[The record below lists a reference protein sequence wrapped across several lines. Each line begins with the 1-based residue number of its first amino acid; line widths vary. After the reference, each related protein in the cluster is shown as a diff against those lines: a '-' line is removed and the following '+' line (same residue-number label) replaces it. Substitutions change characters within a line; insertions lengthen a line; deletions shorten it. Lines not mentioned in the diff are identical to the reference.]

1 MGIGGGRAGV
11 EADDPSH
18 NNTDRPRF
26 IRTALLGNEKRYY
39 DPVTN

>member
-1 MGIGGGRAGV
+1 MGKGWGLKQMTR
-11 EADDPSH
+11 H

-26 IRTALLGNEKRYY
+26 IRTALPGNEKRYY